1 MDKRTLQNRE
11 RGMALIMVLLA
22 LLVISAIGLGMMYM
36 SNTDTA
42 INANYKDTQT
52 AFFAMRAG
60 LEEMR
65 DRMRAHSL
73 MPDGVTSAAVPLPTA
88 MPGTA
93 NSILYITN
101 PAASETVDPT
111 SGSYFDDEFCHE
123 WFSGVTWTSPGPTV
137 PCSSSSGLPTGVYT
151 RSSYSPNSGTAA
163 ALKYKWV
170 RLTLKQNGTF
180 TQNGAF
186 PNAAVDSGQP
196 NNSQV
201 CWNGIANQEVAV
213 TSLGYTSCSAA
224 SAAGVMVAPVYL
236 ATALAVTPTGSRRIG
251 QYETAAF
258 FVNPPPST
266 LGLDGP
272 GTNFA
277 PASSNNFFIS
287 GVDSGVAGYA
297 GPGGCTP
304 SGPTVV
310 PAVNTATSADRTT
323 VINNLLGPPNRS
335 GYYTGCTAAAACT
348 TTVGYGSPA
357 IVDGGTDA
365 GGTGQF
371 AGAWSSPSALNALA
385 ASLANAADV
394 TLNCGI
400 GSPCSGTAPYGT
412 NASPQITF
420 VNGDFNFGNAS
431 GAGVLIVTGSLNVT
445 GGTSYNGLVLVIGQ
459 GIMNESGGGNGQ
471 YNGSIFLANTN
482 SRITPYGQL
491 AAMGPPIFNW
501 AGGGTNGIQYNS
513 CWANIGNQ
521 LHYMVV
527 ASREEMY

>member
-1 MDKRTLQNRE
+1 MNKRTLQNRQ

-22 LLVISAIGLGMMYM
+22 LMVISAIGLGMMYM

-65 DRMRAHSL
+65 DRMRSHAL
-73 MPDGVTSAAVPLPTA
+73 MPDGVTSAAITLPTA
-88 MPGTA
+88 FPPNG
-93 NSILYITN
+93 NSIYYIIN
-101 PAASETVDPT
+101 PAASETVDPKDPNNL
-111 SGSYFDDEFCHE
+111 YRDDEFCHE
-123 WFSGVTWTSPGPTV
+123 AFTGMTLTNPGLTV
-137 PCSSSSGLPTGVYT
+137 PCDSSNVPPSAYVAPYIN
-151 RSSYSPNSGTAA
+151 SYSPNSGTAA

-170 RLTLKQNGTF
+170 RITLKQNGTF
-180 TQNGAF
+180 PTAM
-186 PNAAVDSGQP
+186 VDSGQP
-196 NNSQV
+196 ASSQV
-201 CWNGIANQEVAV
+201 CWNGIGNQEIAV
-213 TSLGYTSCSAA
+213 TSLGYATCSAA
-224 SAAGVMVAPVYL
+224 AAAGFTVAPIYL
-236 ATALAVTPTGSRRIG
+236 VTALAVTPTGSRRIG

-258 FVNPPPST
+258 FINPPPST

-287 GVDSGVAGYA
+287 GVDSGTGGYG
-297 GPGGCTP
+297 GPGTCTP
-304 SGPTVV
+304 SGPAVV
-310 PAVNTATSADRTT
+310 PAVNTANSADRIT
-323 VINNLLGPPNRS
+323 VINALAGPPNRQ
-335 GYYTGCTAAAACT
+335 GFYTGCTAAAACT
-348 TTVGYGSPA
+348 TTSGYGSPA

-394 TLNCGI
+394 TLNCAI

-420 VNGDFNFGNAS
+420 VNGDFNFGNAT

-445 GGTSYNGLVLVIGQ
+445 GGTSFNGLVLVIGQ
-459 GIMNESGGGNGQ
+459 GTMNESGGGNGQ

-482 SRITPYGQL
+482 SRVTPYGQL